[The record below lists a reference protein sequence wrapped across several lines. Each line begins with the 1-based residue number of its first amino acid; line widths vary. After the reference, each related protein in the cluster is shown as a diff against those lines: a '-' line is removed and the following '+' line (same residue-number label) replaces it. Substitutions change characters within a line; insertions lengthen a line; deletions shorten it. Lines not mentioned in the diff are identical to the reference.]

1 MAHSTKKKKA
11 AGRTAVAVKKE
22 RKLTAWGIVGRFG
35 LLLLGC
41 ILLGVMTL
49 ALTVSSYDM
58 EIFRNYFTTPMIPIV
73 NVAIL
78 FGFCSLLY
86 LLTRR
91 EWIAYLVTAVVFL
104 AIAIGNY
111 YLIMI
116 RNDPLRFEDL
126 TSLREALNITAT
138 QHYELQLSWRVVLSV
153 VLCAGYTVF
162 LALLLWKRPK
172 AKRLWLAAPCAVLVA
187 AAVFLASADQV
198 QAWTKN
204 YKKINTWSHTQIAI
218 SRGIVYTFT
227 HSIFSSSST
236 PPDGYKEKDVE
247 AMLAEYPAE
256 DIPEERKL
264 NIIAVMRESYTDL
277 SAVETTRPEA
287 LDFSCYELYH
297 RLQAESYTGTLIT
310 NGFGGNTKDAERCF
324 LTGCTSAKDYRSP
337 AQSYVWYLRDQ
348 GYYTEG
354 IHPFNGWFYNRVN
367 INRYMGFNEYYFRE
381 ELFEDTLD
389 GAVAE
394 DDRLYDLIWEK
405 FNDSDPAVP
414 YFSFSVTYEG
424 HGPYNYKKNLYDT
437 RFVLEDADTAD
448 GYAMNNYLSCVYK
461 RDQELDDLVRRLT
474 EVDRPVALV
483 VFGDHKPTLGA
494 DVNNYTTAAYKTFGM
509 DLDVSSEQGFINYY
523 STEYLIWLN
532 PAAQALYDED
542 RAGQT
547 GPMISPCYLM
557 NQVFDYL
564 GLGKGPAFLQ
574 AMEEQMQAMPVFANA
589 GRYSVDGHL
598 TGTLTEEAR
607 ETRQLI
613 RYLNYYRRTADIE

>member
-11 AGRTAVAVKKE
+11 AGRAAVAVKKE
-22 RKLTAWGIVGRFG
+22 RKLTGWSVVGRFG

-49 ALTVSSYDM
+49 ALTVSSYSM

-73 NVAIL
+73 NIAIL

-86 LLTRR
+86 LLTGR
-91 EWIAYLVTAVVFL
+91 EWSAYLVTAAVFL

-153 VLCAGYTVF
+153 VLGAAYTVF
-162 LALLLWKRPK
+162 LALVLRKQPK
-172 AKRLWLAAPCAVLVA
+172 VKRLWLAAPCAVLVA

-198 QAWTKN
+198 QTWTKN

-227 HSIFSSSST
+227 YSIFSSSST

-247 AMLAEYPAE
+247 AMLEQYPEE

-324 LTGCTSAKDYRSP
+324 LTGCTSAKDYRSL

-348 GYYTEG
+348 GYFTEG

-367 INRYMGFNEYYFRE
+367 INKYLGFNEYYFRE

-389 GAVAE
+389 GTVAE

-405 FNDSDPAVP
+405 FNDTDPAVP

-542 RAGQT
+542 RTGQT

-564 GLGKGPAFLQ
+564 GMGKGPAFLQ
-574 AMEEQMQAMPVFANA
+574 AMEEQMQAMPVFSTK

-598 TGTLTEEAR
+598 TGTLTAEAL
-607 ETRQLI
+607 ETRQTI
-613 RYLNYYRRTADIE
+613 RYLNYYRRTADME